1 MKPISISDPRND
13 NRQNGQRRDSGE
25 QHTTEHDSGESALC
39 SRAFPKR
46 QAKEAHDCTQPN
58 QRNSAKCHL
67 SSSVACISNVAAQ
80 RAGLCDFRGNQPS
93 LHASQRRNKTETC
106 YRALSS
112 VHAPNQKGEHAS
124 TKSQKHNAHDEG
136 HSLPHD
142 EPARKKS

>member
-39 SRAFPKR
+39 SGAFPKR
-46 QAKEAHDCTQPN
+46 QGKEAHNCTQSN
-58 QRNSAKCHL
+58 QRNSAKFRL

-93 LHASQRRNKTETC
+93 LYASQRRNKTETC
-106 YRALSS
+106 YCALSS
-112 VHAPNQKGEHAS
+112 VHAPNEKGEHAS
-124 TKSQKHNAHDEG
+124 TKSQKNNAHDEG
-136 HSLPHD
+136 HSPPHD
-142 EPARKKS
+142 ELSRKKS